1 MRLSAH
7 HKSPDYRG
15 RHFDVYLDDVQMRDV
30 FEADDDVGYVKH
42 YVRDDQGHLRL
53 NEAKTEI
60 VHVTKF
66 GRVRI
71 VDQRAS

>member
-30 FEADDDVGYVKH
+30 FEADDEVGYVKH
-42 YVRDDQGHLRL
+42 YVRNDQGHLYL
-53 NEAKTEI
+53 NEERTEV
-60 VHVTKF
+60 VHETKF

-71 VDQRAS
+71 VNKAAS